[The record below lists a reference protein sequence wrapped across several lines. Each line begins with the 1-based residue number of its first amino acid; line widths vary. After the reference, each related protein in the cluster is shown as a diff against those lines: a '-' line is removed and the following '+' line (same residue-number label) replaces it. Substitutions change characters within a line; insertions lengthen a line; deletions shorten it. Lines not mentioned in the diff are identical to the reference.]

1 MLKRIFL
8 PEIFHFEYEHMYI
21 NQYRNMLCALCRLYN
36 RQCFQTRIT
45 FLFIS
50 ILLLWNQLIIL
61 LPLLWV
67 HIMKVMPLTKNNL
80 YQMYFCMINELTT
93 FLPTNSSLFAVSLQS
108 NQILNLLLMV
118 NGLLQWP
125 CTVKSFFCLLMSW
138 LHLLLNTSLSV
149 FEISVLVL
157 ND

>member
-1 MLKRIFL
+1 
-8 PEIFHFEYEHMYI
+8 
-21 NQYRNMLCALCRLYN
+21 MLCALCRLYN
-36 RQCFQTRIT
+36 RQCFQTRIN

-50 ILLLWNQLIIL
+50 ILLLRNQLIIL

-67 HIMKVMPLTKNNL
+67 HMMKVMPLTKNNL

-125 CTVKSFFCLLMSW
+125 CTVKSFFLPFDVLI
-138 LHLLLNTSLSV
+138 TFIAKYV
-149 FEISVLVL
+149 FERVWNIGVGTKWFTKKWTLPKQSKLSF
-157 ND
+157 